1 MNGIWLA
8 LFVGIGGSIGTLL
21 RFGIGRLAIANGK
34 PGYYGTLFV
43 NLAGSL
49 AMGVFIGLQLEQEH
63 LEIYAFT
70 GIGILG
76 GFTTYSTLNV
86 QKASMFAKGSKRTLA
101 YYLVATYVGGFIITA
116 SGVGLGYLIHT

>member
-1 MNGIWLA
+1 MNTLWSA
-8 LFVGIGGSIGTLL
+8 LLVGFGGSIGTLL
-21 RFGIGRLAIANGK
+21 RYGIGRLATANGK
-34 PGYYGTLFV
+34 PGFYGTLFV
-43 NLAGSL
+43 NLTGSL

-63 LEIYAFT
+63 LEIYAIA

-86 QKASMFAKGSKRTLA
+86 QKATMFAKGPKRTLVF
-101 YYLVATYVGGFIITA
+101 YLVATYVGGFVFTA